1 MVVITDS
8 NFLEFAPKL
17 RKTLLYADFVAI
29 DFEFLGLDCT
39 AISLHDTA
47 EVRYRILRENVINY
61 RPCQL
66 GLSFFK
72 QTTHRDYKADTYSI
86 PLFQRFGQN
95 STRISFQSLR
105 FLRNSNFDLNKV
117 FSEGVEHCTR
127 AESQKFEKALK
138 DETSISYVSKD
149 IQIHI
154 ELLKIMLQEKCYR
167 ADMEAITKSTEEP
180 MQGTELVLAP
190 GKIILLKL
198 MKGLCTLETCI
209 ILNELTK
216 AYPQFVFKED
226 VENSAIKVKSR
237 PESMTEQENLNET
250 KTRCAEA
257 FEGISATMDALSMMR
272 KVIVGH
278 NSLLD
283 TMYLYH
289 YFFARLPEKYQTFKR
304 KFNELF
310 PKVID
315 TKILAQVLR
324 MELPGVGD
332 SLERLGDYFGTE
344 ASNRT
349 VPPELRGYIG
359 PWMNPLDDDSENVY
373 HNAGF
378 DSYITGEVF
387 LKLAHTYIN
396 RRNEFKNESVE
407 FKRILQY
414 LEAAIQNRLPFQLM
428 DLGCCNLTGEDSKGC
443 RPDVIT
449 IVRRDFLPIDEAEF
463 KHQEKVLGSL
473 MATYQFDMEWSANRK
488 ELLLATNTPGSYAFL
503 CEKFS
508 RNKWLAPLDELE
520 AGKQWTFEQRQ
531 TAWRSSKDMHLGVV
545 ENVKKRWSRRQ
556 ITRMEALLNQ

>member
-8 NFLEFAPKL
+8 NFLELSPKL
-17 RKTLLYADFVAI
+17 RKTLLYTDFVAI
-29 DFEFLGLDCT
+29 DFEFLGLDTT

-47 EVRYRILRENVINY
+47 ESRYRILRENVIKY

-72 QTTHRDYKADTYSI
+72 QTSNLGYKADSYSI
-86 PLFQRFGQN
+86 PIFQRFGDPD
-95 STRISFQSLR
+95 TKVSFSSLR
-105 FLRNSNFDLNKV
+105 FLRNNKFDLNQV
-117 FSEGVEHCTR
+117 FSEGVEYCTR
-127 AESQKFEKALK
+127 AEFQNFDKALK
-138 DETSISYVSKD
+138 EDTALRSVSKE
-149 IQIHI
+149 IQLQI
-154 ELLKIMLQEKCYR
+154 ELLKVMLHEKCYI
-167 ADMEAITKSTEEP
+167 AETDMITNSTEEP
-180 MQGTELVLAP
+180 MQEVRFSLIGNKPVSL
-190 GKIILLKL
+190 KITQ
-198 MKGLCTLETCI
+198 GLCCVEICMI
-209 ILNELTK
+209 IHELTK
-216 AYPQFVFKED
+216 AFPQFTFKMDEKNCALK
-226 VENSAIKVKSR
+226 VSNKPEFTTEAENIN
-237 PESMTEQENLNET
+237 Q
-250 KTRCAEA
+250 TRVRCSEA
-257 FEGISATMDALSMMR
+257 FEGISAILEAVMMMR

-289 YFFARLPEKYQTFKR
+289 YFFERLPEKYQTFKR
-304 KFNELF
+304 KFSALF

-324 MELPGVGD
+324 LELPGVGD

-344 ASNRT
+344 KSNKT

-396 RRNEFKNESVE
+396 RKNDFKNESIE
-407 FKRILQY
+407 FKRILQF
-414 LEAAIQNRLPFQLM
+414 LEAPIQNRLPFQLM
-428 DLGCCNLTGEDSKGC
+428 DMGCCYLTGEDSKGC

-449 IVRRDFLPIDEAEF
+449 IVRRDYLPIDEAEF
-463 KHQEKVLGSL
+463 RHQEQVLSSL
-473 MATYQFDMEWSANRK
+473 MATYQFDMEWSKNRK

-508 RNKWLAPLDELE
+508 RNEKLSPLDELE

-531 TAWRSSKDMHLGVV
+531 TAWRSYKDLSSGVI
-545 ENVKKRWSRRQ
+545 EFIKR
-556 ITRMEALLNQ
+556 